1 MIERFETSRAVVKR
15 YFGQPCDTPEQGE
28 HLIRTALTLCV
39 LGCLND
45 SQPVMVFAQNKTQ
58 KLISLS
64 AAGQLSAFY
73 EELQQEIHTLLADH
87 LIHRAKDDPETAI
100 VEIIGQMSRYERA
113 ACERGKMLLDWHS
126 KVVAQAGTTG

>member
-15 YFGQPCDTPEQGE
+15 HFSQPCDTPEQGE
-28 HLIRTALTLCV
+28 QLIRTALTLCV
-39 LGCLND
+39 LGCLTD
-45 SQPVMVFAQNKTQ
+45 SKPVTVFAQNKTR

-73 EELQQEIHTLLADH
+73 EELQQEIRALLSDH
-87 LIHRAKDDPETAI
+87 LVHRAKDDPETAI
-100 VEIIGQMSRYERA
+100 VEIIGQMSRYDRA

-126 KVVAQAGTTG
+126 KVVAQVCVTS